1 MTAID
6 RRPLGMSV
14 AEAAAEAG
22 VSEATIYSMFH
33 AGQLPFARRLGHRI
47 ILHRG
52 RFAAWMAGEAQGQS
66 PALDRIPDGSG
77 STDRR

>member
-1 MTAID
+1 
-6 RRPLGMSV
+6 MSV

-22 VSEATIYSMFH
+22 VSESTIYAMFH

-52 RFAAWMAGEAQGQS
+52 RFAEWLAGEPQGQP
-66 PALDRIPDGSG
+66 PAPDRMLAGAGQKSKL
-77 STDRR
+77 SAQ